1 MEPHVYVHEI
11 NNVIAAHNA
20 PLSDAWIVDVNIP
33 RPLNN
38 TTDTKQLLALLHRI
52 VVGCTNSIKDADLRN
67 AANVTFYLYCP
78 CVKVRTI
85 NNTDSSFWCPIV
97 DIFDDAVYPSEYADA
112 QAYENKLNAI
122 IAKQNFAAVAAAAR
136 ATAKNNLPYIPQELW
151 SLIFTF

>member
-38 TTDTKQLLALLHRI
+38 TTDTKQLLALLHR
-52 VVGCTNSIKDADLRN
+52 
-67 AANVTFYLYCP
+67 
-78 CVKVRTI
+78 
-85 NNTDSSFWCPIV
+85 TDSSFWCPIV